1 MDLILETNRLILK
14 PLNASHAQNFFE
26 MDSNPNV
33 HKYLWNKPVEKI
45 EKSVANIE
53 SVIKQYETNGIG
65 RFAMH
70 LKENNDFVGWC
81 GLKFNTE
88 LVNNK
93 TNFYDIGYRLNEK
106 YWGQGYA
113 TEASLPWITY
123 GFKEMEIKKIE
134 AAAHKDNM
142 ASNKILEKIGL
153 TFTDTYLE
161 DEIVWNW
168 YEMNAAEYYNTK
180 P

>member
-1 MDLILETNRLILK
+1 
-14 PLNASHAQNFFE
+14 
-26 MDSNPNV
+26 
-33 HKYLWNKPVEKI
+33 
-45 EKSVANIE
+45 
-53 SVIKQYETNGIG
+53 
-65 RFAMH
+65 
-70 LKENNDFVGWC
+70 
-81 GLKFNTE
+81 
-88 LVNNK
+88 
-93 TNFYDIGYRLNEK
+93 
-106 YWGQGYA
+106 
-113 TEASLPWITY
+113 
-123 GFKEMEIKKIE
+123 MEIKKIE